1 MSRYKNVICILLLC
15 IVIYILFNCVCNQVT
30 EYYEQMDPI
39 LSKIRETL
47 LILEPTVKDL
57 KFYQGKKSYTINKRK
72 VYLCL
77 KDEQDEYYHFNMLMY
92 VAIHELGH
100 VMCDEIGHTPKFHR
114 IFRELL
120 EKAEGLNIYD
130 PNIPIV
136 MNYCGHN

>member
-15 IVIYILFNCVCNQVT
+15 IVIYILFSCVCNQVT

-47 LILEPTVKDL
+47 LILEPSVKDL

-77 KDEQDEYYHFNMLMY
+77 KDENDEYYHFNMLMY

-100 VMCDEIGHTPKFHR
+100 VLCDEIGHTPKFHR

-120 EKAEGLNIYD
+120 EKAEALKIYD